1 MRIENQI
8 SENERAK
15 NQYLESYYLANLS
28 PEFRALMDRARL
40 ESRKLN
46 KEGISLSL
54 SEAYLISEL
63 VRQSSCLN
71 FIELG
76 SLTGFSA
83 LFLLRGLAPEGRLYC
98 FEKEDHCA
106 DILEDLFSNIT
117 LVPELKSKSV
127 AVIRG
132 DARAK
137 LNGWVVPD
145 QISGVFIDANKAAY
159 LDYLNWMETHLKGRF
174 VLIADNVFLS
184 GAVWGQTET
193 PFSEKQVQ
201 VMNEF
206 NTKLC
211 NPSHYDSYFVGTN
224 EGLIVARRKI

>member
-8 SENERAK
+8 SKSEQAK
-15 NQYLESYYLANLS
+15 NQYLETHYLANLS

-46 KEGISLSL
+46 KEGISLSI

-63 VRQSSCLN
+63 VRQSSSMN

-83 LFLLRGLAPEGRLYC
+83 LFLLRGLAPGGRLYC
-98 FEKEDHCA
+98 FEKEDQCA

-117 LVPELKSKSV
+117 LVPELKSKSFS
-127 AVIRG
+127 VIRG
-132 DARAK
+132 DARAN
-137 LNGWVVPD
+137 LNGWIVPA

-159 LDYLNWMETHLKGRF
+159 LDYLNWMETHLKGQF
-174 VLIADNVFLS
+174 VVIADNVFLS
-184 GAVWGQTET
+184 GAVWGQTGT
-193 PFSEKQVQ
+193 PFSEKQIHI
-201 VMNEF
+201 MNTF
-206 NTKLC
+206 NAKLC
-211 NPSHYDSYFVGTN
+211 NPDQYDSFFVGTN